1 VGVGTTYSMT
11 IGQLAEYR
19 DTSALPAD
27 HAWESNL
34 SFVWD
39 LRQECTVDQVWATF
53 GALAMR
59 HESLR
64 TAYLVDS
71 SGEPRQYLVADD
83 PQTVLALADRGVPD
97 RGVAD
102 RGVPDRGVAD
112 IAELAALKKDMQ
124 AQKID
129 IHRDLPWRAWVLTD
143 GGAPTKVLFI
153 VHHIAADGAASLIL
167 ENDFHALLAG
177 EPLPPPSGQPRSLVA
192 HEQGVGARRLRSA
205 ERHWRRTLEAAPR
218 VLPGARPAGGPMI
231 GATVH
236 TGIPLERAH
245 EGAAALGV
253 SVASVVLA
261 AFYRALRLVTGSSEF
276 LLLPMSANRFD
287 ATTATMVTSL
297 SQRVPLLLAFNSVG
311 DGAGAGG
318 LGLGPALGSD
328 DDDDASFV
336 DASFTDASFAD
347 LAHRVHWKS
356 FNALKNGVCD
366 PDAIARI
373 REEFFELA
381 DPPVD
386 PGFNVNTILAPPG
399 FAAPVDPEPATTKF
413 YVPTCNNR
421 PGFYLVTPGIER
433 IDLIVRSNRADFDRA
448 AIAALLASMQ
458 ETLQEAAGLVAPVGG
473 DRSDMLQEKA

>member
-19 DTSALPAD
+19 DTLALPAD

-71 SGEPRQYLVADD
+71 SGEPRQYLAADD
-83 PQTVLALADRGVPD
+83 PQAVLALADRGV
-97 RGVAD
+97 
-102 RGVPDRGVAD
+102 AD
-112 IAELAALKKDMQ
+112 ITELAALKKDMQ
-124 AQKID
+124 EQKID
-129 IHRDLPWRAWVLTD
+129 IHHDLPWRAWVLTD

-167 ENDFHALLAG
+167 ENNFHALLAG
-177 EPLPPPSGQPRSLVA
+177 EALPAPSGQPRSLVA

-253 SVASVVLA
+253 SVASVMLA

-287 ATTATMVTSL
+287 AATATMVTSL
-297 SQRVPLLLAFNSVG
+297 SQRVPLLLAFDGDG
-311 DGAGAGG
+311 DGAPG
-318 LGLGPALGSD
+318 LSPD
-328 DDDDASFV
+328 DDP
-336 DASFTDASFAD
+336 SFAD

-399 FAAPVDPEPATTKF
+399 FAAPVDPEPPTTEF

-458 ETLQEAAGLVAPVGG
+458 ETLQEAAGLVAAVGG